1 MPATLR
7 LVSGQDA
14 LIGVATLDE
23 PLPFVVEAVHGDRI
37 TLSAKPSN
45 DAPQRVN
52 DIDAIREGDAAHVQF
67 VDRFGVYDIDAPVL
81 QRDHHTQT
89 VVLGIPGKDHPVRR
103 RLYVRLRA
111 PLDAS
116 CLLLDPDRNTFTDL
130 GASVVDIGGG
140 GAALAVPAIAPT
152 DATMVCSIAM
162 PTGAPI
168 VTVSS
173 VLAADA
179 DPRDHAE
186 RRHVRVQFTLI
197 SEPDRDRLLA
207 FILDALARSRAS

>member
-1 MPATLR
+1 MPAAPR
-7 LVSGQDA
+7 LVTGQDA
-14 LIGVATLDE
+14 LVGVAALDE

-52 DIDAIREGDAAHVQF
+52 GIDAIREGDAAHVQY
-67 VDRFGVYDIDAPVL
+67 VDRFGVYDVDAPVL

-89 VVLGIPGKDHPVRR
+89 VVLGIAGDEHPVRR

-116 CLLLDPDRNTFTDL
+116 CLLLDPARNAFTELD
-130 GASVVDIGGG
+130 ASVVDIGGG
-140 GAALAVPAIAPT
+140 GAALAVAAIAPT
-152 DATMVCSIAM
+152 DATMVCSIAL
-162 PTGAPI
+162 PAGAPI
-168 VTVSS
+168 VTVGT

-179 DPRDHAE
+179 DPRDRAE
-186 RRHVRVQFTLI
+186 RRHVRVQFSLI

-207 FILDALARSRAS
+207 FILGALARSLAS